1 MILSF
6 LVGPTL
12 GESSATAIKKLL
24 KAGEEGLDLV
34 QRYTH
39 AEVEMSEAAAAHLRQ
54 RRTLRRPYWSSDR
67 KRRRWRESPSGST
80 GLLLLPLSELWDT

>member
-34 QRYTH
+34 QRYAH
-39 AEVEMSEAAAAHLRQ
+39 AEVELSEAAAAKAKADAKKAVLEFRQ
-54 RRTLRRPYWSSDR
+54 EKEKMER
-67 KRRRWRESPSGST
+67 KSQWFNWFTP
-80 GLLLLPLSELWDT
+80 PPFK